1 MCVLTK
7 YIENVNAYLSQ
18 MKVKQMY
25 LSRKTGIEKNKLSR
39 ILNGLQE
46 ISGTDMEKIA
56 GALGQ
61 KTEYFLSEKFQLPK
75 EASCAEPEVVFYAG
89 EPSKE
94 QVEFAKQLIEL
105 IENADVILGA
115 EGRYKMSVGEE

>member
-75 EASCAEPEVVFYAG
+75 EVLCAEPEVVFYAG

>member
-75 EASCAEPEVVFYAG
+75 EVSCAEPEVVFYAG

>member
-7 YIENVNAYLSQ
+7 YIKNVNAYLAQ

-46 ISGTDMEKIA
+46 ISATDMEKIA

-61 KTEYFLSEKFQLPK
+61 KTEYFYPK
-75 EASCAEPEVVFYAG
+75 NSSYQKKYRVQNRRWFFMPENR
-89 EPSKE
+89 
-94 QVEFAKQLIEL
+94 AKSRSNLQ
-105 IENADVILGA
+105 
-115 EGRYKMSVGEE
+115 SS